1 MAITRIKSSNI
12 EDGTVANVD
21 IADLD
26 STKLTGTIATARLS
40 NVDLTT
46 LSATNLTSGTI
57 PDARIPASAVT
68 QHVAAVD
75 LSAVRQDIAM
85 LALYNAVSDNRAA
98 YNLPSSFIDQ
108 FEDDSGLTTQTDVDR
123 DATGEYVSSINH
135 IEAAQHTVTKVGAV
149 SRSSTQSKFGGY
161 SMYCSSAG
169 QGLTFPNHAD
179 FDMNAGDFTIEYWI
193 YPTTVG
199 KHHISR
205 DVGSYPAYLV
215 GESNNTFYASSTGS
229 SWTPVNNL
237 TMGAETQNAWQHY
250 AVVREGNVFTT
261 YKDGTRQG
269 TVTASG
275 TLRNRG
281 GALLIGADTATP
293 DYLGYMDEVRISKG
307 IARYSGASFSVATA
321 QHVADSYTSLLLHM
335 DDTGL
340 VDSSGSSTT
349 TSATGTLISDTQTA
363 SSATTK
369 MSGVILYKD
378 NAGTATLGTD
388 LVISL
393 SANGGTNWTEAVS
406 YGTVTPL
413 FSTGVKM
420 VRLGETTVT
429 SGTAPVIKAV
439 WANQASGSKETQLHG
454 WAMNY

>member
-1 MAITRIKSSNI
+1 MAITKVKSSSI
-12 EDGTVANVD
+12 E
-21 IADLD
+21 DLD
-26 STKLTGTIATARLS
+26 STKLTGTIASARLS

-108 FEDDSGLTTQTDVDR
+108 FEDDTGITTEITVDR
-123 DATGEYVSSINH
+123 NASEYVSSTTESLGTPAWDTGNRSSSITSTTNVT
-135 IEAAQHTVTKVGAV
+135 IVSGSFGQMVDGDVTSNQMDWNTTTATPGKYLRWQWAAQKIITGFRHIIHTSLGGGSGPEYMGTWQFQGSNDGSTWVDIGSPFMLRGATA
-149 SRSSTQSKFGGY
+149 TQDYTAMSGNTTGY
-161 SMYCSSAG
+161 TYY
-169 QGLTFPNHAD
+169 QLENTVQPHANGNPYHKEME
-179 FDMNAGDFTIEYWI
+179 F
-193 YPTTVG
+193 
-199 KHHISR
+199 
-205 DVGSYPAYLV
+205 LV
-215 GESNNTFYASSTGS
+215 ATASST
-229 SWTPVNNL
+229 VN
-237 TMGAETQNAWQHY
+237 
-250 AVVREGNVFTT
+250 
-261 YKDGTRQG
+261 
-269 TVTASG
+269 
-275 TLRNRG
+275 
-281 GALLIGADTATP
+281 
-293 DYLGYMDEVRISKG
+293 
-307 IARYSGASFSVATA
+307 
-321 QHVADSYTSLLLHM
+321 
-335 DDTGL
+335 
-340 VDSSGSSTT
+340 
-349 TSATGTLISDTQTA
+349 ATGTLISDTQTA

-393 SANGGTNWTEAVS
+393 SANGGTNYTEAAS
-406 YGTVTPL
+406 YGAVTPL

-420 VRLGETTVT
+420 VRLGETIVT
-429 SGTAPVIKAV
+429 SGTTPVIKAV